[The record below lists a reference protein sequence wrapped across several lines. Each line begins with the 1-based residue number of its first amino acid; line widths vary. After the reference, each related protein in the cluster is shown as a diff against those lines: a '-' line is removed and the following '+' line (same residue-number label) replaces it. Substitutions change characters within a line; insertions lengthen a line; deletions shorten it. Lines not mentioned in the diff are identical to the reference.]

1 MPKKIKKERAIESG
15 PLERLFNGSSVA
27 KILDFLTIFKEWDY
41 SVSDIA
47 KNSGVSFRTV
57 LRELPKLEEKGLLK
71 MTRRVGRAKL
81 YKLNMDS
88 EVGLALEKF
97 ALKLAWI
104 EAEKIALKEIKK
116 ETIEAK
122 A

>member
-81 YKLNMDS
+81 YKLNIDS

-97 ALKLAWI
+97 ALKLAGI

>member
-1 MPKKIKKERAIESG
+1 MPKEIRKERAMESG

-27 KILDFLTIFKEWDY
+27 KILDFLAVFKEWDY

-57 LRELPKLEEKGLLK
+57 LRELPKLEQVGLVK
-71 MTRRVGRAKL
+71 ITRRVGRAKL
-81 YKLNMDS
+81 YKLNVDV

-97 ALKLAWI
+97 ALKLAGI
-104 EAEKIALKEIKK
+104 EAEKTASGEIKK
-116 ETIEAK
+116 EAIK
-122 A
+122 ARA

>member
-41 SVSDIA
+41 SISDIA

-97 ALKLAWI
+97 ALKLAGI